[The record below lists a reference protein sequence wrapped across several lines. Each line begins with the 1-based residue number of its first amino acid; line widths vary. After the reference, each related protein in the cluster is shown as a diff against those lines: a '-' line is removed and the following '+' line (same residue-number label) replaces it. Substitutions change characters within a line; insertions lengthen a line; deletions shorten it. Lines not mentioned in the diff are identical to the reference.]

1 MASLTETA
9 KAVLEGKTLQEGIYP
24 EVSPGVVSNPNPV
37 DPSTASTANA
47 KTLRPGSKA
56 VEGRHPN
63 PGAPDPTGSA
73 EDLGGAT
80 PTTVATDNLGAKA
93 AAGKKRDTSVK
104 GSGTHAEPTK
114 HLEEDEE
121 VDGDVFS
128 EEDRISLA
136 ERLKA
141 LKEARKMYEKE
152 DEDEEENCEEEF
164 ELSEELEDFIN
175 EAIEYGLSEEEIMEA
190 IDENF
195 EFISEEEELDEEQ
208 IDELKAPTAKTAHAA
223 YDRAERSDDIEGD
236 WKRSN
241 RLYSYLKKKYPGKS
255 GRNQKPT
262 GKAKLPSVSNTEFHK
277 DGYSGHVTKK
287 GKLTKSAT
295 KDTKADIKS
304 RLGRHTKPN
313 LPEEYEDLSE
323 ELQNYEVDMFEH
335 VNALLEGENL
345 SEEFHAKATTIFE
358 AAVKSKLEEE
368 VALLEQAYAETLEER
383 VNEIMEELAS
393 NVDDYLNYVVE
404 QWIEENEVAVESA
417 LRSELTEDFI
427 SGLRALF
434 AEHYIDVPEDSVN
447 VVEELSST
455 VEELEA
461 KLNEEIQRNVEL
473 TSVLSEARKAELI
486 GAVCEG
492 LTDVQAD
499 KLSGLLENVAY
510 TSDEEFIS
518 KIETLREN
526 YFPVAV
532 KNDSVLDKVESSNDP
547 QSLTENLEGPM
558 ANYVKALGRTLPR

>member
-1 MASLTETA
+1 MASLTEAA
-9 KAVLEGKTLQEGIYP
+9 KAVLEGKALNEGIYP
-24 EVSPGVVSNPNPV
+24 EVSPGVISNPNPV

-80 PTTVATDNLGAKA
+80 PTSVASDNLGAKA
-93 AAGKKRDTSVK
+93 AGGKKRDTSVK
-104 GSGTHAEPTK
+104 GSGSNAEPTK
-114 HLEEDEE
+114 KLAEDEE
-121 VDGDVFS
+121 VEGDVFS
-128 EEDRISLA
+128 EEDKVSLA

-141 LKEARKMYEKE
+141 LKEARKMKKDEEEEKE
-152 DEDEEENCEEEF
+152 DKEEKHEKMEKCDEEL
-164 ELSEELEDFIN
+164 ELSEELEDFIA
-175 EAIEYGLSEEEIMEA
+175 EAIEAGLSEEEILAA

-195 EFISEEEELDEEQ
+195 EFINEEETVSEEV
-208 IDELKAPTAKTAHAA
+208 
-223 YDRAERSDDIEGD
+223 AEVME
-236 WKRSN
+236 
-241 RLYSYLKKKYPGKS
+241 
-255 GRNQKPT
+255 T
-262 GKAKLPSVSNTEFHK
+262 
-277 DGYSGHVTKK
+277 
-287 GKLTKSAT
+287 
-295 KDTKADIKS
+295 
-304 RLGRHTKPN
+304 
-313 LPEEYEDLSE
+313 
-323 ELQNYEVDMFEH
+323 YEVDMSEH

-358 AAVKSKLEEE
+358 AAVKAKLEEE

-461 KLNEEIQRNVEL
+461 KLNEEIQRNVQL
-473 TSVLSEARKAELI
+473 TGVIAEARKAELI
-486 GAVCEG
+486 GSVCEG
-492 LTDVQAD
+492 LTDVQAE
-499 KLSGLLENVAY
+499 KLSSLLENVAY
-510 TSDEEFIS
+510 TSDEEFID

-532 KNDSVLDKVESSNDP
+532 KTDNVLDKVESSNDP
-547 QSLTENLEGPM
+547 QALTEGALNGPM
-558 ANYVKALGRTLPR
+558 AKYVNAIGRTLPK

>member
-1 MASLTETA
+1 MASLTEAA
-9 KAVLEGKTLQEGIYP
+9 KAVLEGKTLNEGLYP
-24 EVSPGVVSNPNPV
+24 EVSPGKISNPNPV

-80 PTTVATDNLGAKA
+80 PTSVATDNLGAKA
-93 AAGKKRDTSVK
+93 AGGKKRDTSVK
-104 GSGTHAEPTK
+104 GSGTNAEPTK
-114 HLEEDEE
+114 KLAEDEE
-121 VDGDVFS
+121 VDGEVFS
-128 EEDRISLA
+128 EEDKVSLA

-141 LKEARKMYEKE
+141 LKEARKMKKDEEE
-152 DEDEEENCEEEF
+152 DEDEKHEGKMEKCDEEL

-175 EAIEYGLSEEEIMEA
+175 EGIEAGLSEEEILAA

-195 EFISEEEELDEEQ
+195 EFISEEEE
-208 IDELKAPTAKTAHAA
+208 T
-223 YDRAERSDDIEGD
+223 
-236 WKRSN
+236 
-241 RLYSYLKKKYPGKS
+241 
-255 GRNQKPT
+255 
-262 GKAKLPSVSNTEFHK
+262 V
-277 DGYSGHVTKK
+277 
-287 GKLTKSAT
+287 
-295 KDTKADIKS
+295 
-304 RLGRHTKPN
+304 
-313 LPEEYEDLSE
+313 SE
-323 ELQNYEVDMFEH
+323 EVAEAMETYEVDMSEH

-358 AAVKSKLEEE
+358 AAVKAKLEEE
-368 VALLEQAYAETLEER
+368 VALLEQAYTETLEER

-447 VVEELSST
+447 VVEELSAT

-473 TSVLSEARKAELI
+473 TGVLAEARKAELI
-486 GAVCEG
+486 GSVCEG
-492 LTDVQAD
+492 LTDVQAE
-499 KLSGLLENVAY
+499 KLSSLLENVAY
-510 TSDEEFIS
+510 TSDEEFID

-532 KNDSVLDKVESSNDP
+532 KSDNVLDKVESSNDP
-547 QSLTENLEGPM
+547 QALTEGTLNGPM